1 MKIREWLILLSEWF
15 LQQNEFVTSIE
26 NMEKVELEKRLE
38 KFYLSTSVLV
48 KKMATTTKQVL

>member
-1 MKIREWLILLSEWF
+1 MKIWEWLILLSEWF

-38 KFYLSTSVLV
+38 KFYLSTSVLA

>member
-26 NMEKVELEKRLE
+26 NMEKVELEKCLE
-38 KFYLSTSVLV
+38 KFYLGARQ
-48 KKMATTTKQVL
+48 KDGNY

>member
-26 NMEKVELEKRLE
+26 NTEKVELAKCLE
-38 KFYLSTSVLV
+38 KFYLSGLVLA
-48 KKMATTTKQVL
+48 KKTATTTKQVL